1 MSLESDFSFTCQEI
15 KTVSSREKHQEEFDN
30 AADWL
35 GRQRNHKILDSMPL
49 KDIALYGGRR
59 KRKGKLRK
67 RESWWKFLNHQ
78 ICFENKYYSFQ
89 VSSAKIKCEQLN
101 STHYKAINTFCMHAS
116 MLSVKLIK
124 TMLFISRLRNSP

>member
-15 KTVSSREKHQEEFDN
+15 KTVSSCEKHQEEFDN

-78 ICFENKYYSFQ
+78 ICFENKVLQF
-89 VSSAKIKCEQLN
+89 
-101 STHYKAINTFCMHAS
+101 
-116 MLSVKLIK
+116 
-124 TMLFISRLRNSP
+124 SRLKCKNKM